1 MPSARRWTGT
11 GAEMEDPNAALAE
24 MLKQRYREQTGQR
37 VSFLKWAKKV
47 PEPKAGKLDF
57 KRFPFQLELY
67 SQHGAMDKEAV
78 IKKATQLGIS
88 AYLTRFAL
96 YHADTRRQTALYV
109 FPKRQQMYDF
119 ADARIK
125 AAIMA
130 SPYLAGRIPP
140 SSVGNKGLKQI
151 GLGWLYAR
159 GSESKDDLDSV
170 DADVLVLDEYDT
182 LNQEN
187 IPDAERRISGSQ
199 NPMIRRVGVPSLP
212 GYGIDLLY
220 QHTDQRRWYVKCGAC
235 NERQYLN
242 MRGNVDVE
250 KASLHCWRC
259 YKPLTPEM
267 VGAGEWVAKY
277 PDNDIRGYHMPRLI
291 VPGLD
296 LTGICKASKAT
307 LPHEV
312 AVHHNKDLAE
322 AYAAEEG
329 RLSDEAIAGA
339 SRDEIPIEA
348 LSVPQCDLVTMGV
361 DVASVRALNV
371 RVSAYTLPANGLP
384 HKRSLYLGMVDDFGK
399 VAELMDRYRVNMCC
413 VDHEPDGRLARSLAE
428 KFPGRVYLAHFI
440 TPRSETVFK
449 VNEEMRTAGV
459 RRTDVLD
466 AVFDSIRQQRN
477 LLPMDKPPGYVKQM
491 QALNR
496 VKTEQSDGGVRGEY
510 RSVAADDYA
519 FAEAYDILAL
529 QVWLYQQ
536 NVDNALDGNT
546 FGFSEVYD
554 WEPSQLDVVEVET
567 NPDFISAYQPGFNT
581 DYEPYGDF

>member
-1 MPSARRWTGT
+1 M
-11 GAEMEDPNAALAE
+11 ALGE
-24 MLKQRYREQTGQR
+24 MLRQKYREETGIR
-37 VSFLKWAKKV
+37 VSFMAWAKKV

-57 KRFPFQLELY
+57 DRFPFQRELY
-67 SQHGAMDKEAV
+67 SQQGAMDTESV
-78 IKKATQLGIS
+78 IMKATQLGIS
-88 AYLTRFAL
+88 AYLLRFAL

-130 SPYLAGRIPP
+130 SPYLLERIPG
-140 SSVGNKGLKQI
+140 SSVANKGLKQI

-187 IPDAERRISGSQ
+187 IPDAERRTSGSL

-220 QHTDQRRWYVKCGAC
+220 AQSDQRRWFVRCEACG
-235 NERQYLN
+235 ERQYLD
-242 MRGNVDVE
+242 MRGNVDADT
-250 KASLHCWRC
+250 ASLHCWRC

-267 VGAGEWVAKY
+267 VGQGLWVAKY
-277 PDNDIRGYHMPRLI
+277 PERSVRGYHMPRLI

-296 LTGICKASKAT
+296 LRPIVEASRKT
-307 LPHEV
+307 LPNEV
-312 AVHHNKDLAE
+312 TVHHNKDLAE

-329 RLSDEAIAGA
+329 RLSDEAILGA
-339 SRDEIPIEA
+339 SRDEIPLEA
-348 LSVPQCDLVTMGV
+348 TVVGQCDLITMGV

-371 RVSAYTLPANGLP
+371 RVSAYTLPRNGLP
-384 HKRSLYLGMVDDFGK
+384 HKRSLFIGMCDDFNK
-399 VAELMDRYRVNMCC
+399 VAELMERYQVNMCC

-428 KFPGRVYLAHFI
+428 RYPGRVYLAHFI
-440 TPRSETVFK
+440 THRSETAFK
-449 VNEEMRTAGV
+449 VNPEMRSAGV
-459 RRTDVLD
+459 KRTDVLD

-477 LLPMDKPPGYVKQM
+477 LLPMEKPPGWAKQM

-496 VKTEQSDGGVRGEY
+496 VKTEMADGSVRGEY
-510 RSVAADDYA
+510 RSVVADDYA

-529 QVWLYQQ
+529 QVWLWQQ
-536 NVDNALDGNT
+536 NVDSATEGSD

-554 WEPSQLDVVEVET
+554 WEPSSLDVVEVET
-567 NPDFISAYQPGFNT
+567 DPAYIGSYQPGFNS
-581 DYEPYGDF
+581 DYEPFD